1 MLVES
6 QLCTILVAQQ
16 SIDSVSRWRL
26 WMVMPQETSRIQAA
40 WQSITLDSSANPDLL
55 LQEEGLDMSN
65 SHLIFFSH
73 NNELDTTAILKGQ
86 KHLCVEM
93 IWDQLCRI
101 DFLQHLPTFG
111 TLGFLTGAIKISWT
125 LGATAEELIENTSHS
140 QPYHTSHLITSPCV
154 AMCCSHVLTREASIW
169 MDSDLNYLSRS
180 HCVWMKIFQIF
191 PNWGNL
197 HLCLWMQNL
206 ILSSTLVVSWF
217 DWGRCFGDAIII
229 CNLRKKQ
236 TRSILKILRSCKPQP
251 EELLSSL
258 ILPCSQAMYASV
270 RESISLGTIAH
281 RLPGRLL
288 HWSCHM
294 ETCGNG
300 AKSSNCSN

>member
-1 MLVES
+1 M
-6 QLCTILVAQQ
+6 
-16 SIDSVSRWRL
+16 
-26 WMVMPQETSRIQAA
+26 
-40 WQSITLDSSANPDLL
+40 N
-55 LQEEGLDMSN
+55 N

-101 DFLQHLPTFG
+101 GFLQHLPTFG

-125 LGATAEELIENTSHS
+125 LEAIAEELIENTSHW
-140 QPYHTSHLITSPCV
+140 QQYHTSHLITSPCV
-154 AMCCSHVLTREASIW
+154 AMCRSRVLTREASIW

-236 TRSILKILRSCKPQP
+236 TRSILKILRSCTPQP

-270 RESISLGTIAH
+270 WESISLGTIAH

-288 HWSCHM
+288 PWSCHM
-294 ETCGNG
+294 KTRGNG